1 MAIFLILGCEI
12 IVFSFLIG
20 AFMGS
25 FGLGLVVL
33 GGTGLI
39 MYALFQRIYT
49 LRPLIWGTALLA
61 SFATLL
67 WASYIDF
74 WLGTTFMAIFLG
86 FLNGALF
93 YFLNV
98 WILEKISSMRQ
109 HPKKNRIL

>member
-1 MAIFLILGCEI
+1 MAVLLILGCET

-33 GGTGLI
+33 GGTSLI

-49 LRPLIWGTALLA
+49 PRPLIWGVTLLA
-61 SFATLL
+61 GFATLF

-74 WLGTTFMAIFLG
+74 WLGTTFIAILLG
-86 FLNGALF
+86 FLSGTLF
-93 YFLNV
+93 YFLNLR
-98 WILEKISSMRQ
+98 ILEKISSVRQ
-109 HPKKNRIL
+109 HSKKDRIL

>member
-1 MAIFLILGCEI
+1 MAIFLIFGCET

-25 FGLGLVVL
+25 FGLGMVIL
-33 GGTGLI
+33 GGAGLI

-61 SFATLL
+61 GFATIL

-74 WLGTTFMAIFLG
+74 WLGTTFMAILLG

-98 WILEKISSMRQ
+98 RILEKTSSVRQ
-109 HPKKNRIL
+109 HSKKDHIL